1 MISNRIRKIRE
12 DLGLSRKEVGGRVDV
27 SESTVGAWE
36 RGDRKP
42 KNKNRKKLARA
53 LNCTVYDLYPHLE
66 AKEAIEGTYGETGD
80 GKKPPSPFAKHQGA
94 LELGESR
101 IQCYVLDTGER
112 VISRRA
118 TVHALTETEHGRL
131 EDYLEVKPLQPVIDI
146 EEIREGTTEF
156 YIPNTGVPMMGKG
169 IEAGTFL
176 DICDGYV
183 EAMDRG
189 LLETDRQRE
198 IAVKA
203 SILLS
208 SCAKTGLIALIDEA
222 TGYQYERAED
232 ALQMKLQAFIAEEMR
247 DWEKTFPDELWE
259 EFGRLTGWDKPLHRR
274 PKWWGKLV
282 IEMIYEALDAD
293 VAKHLRENKPPP
305 RTGQNYHQWLSENYG
320 LKQLIG
326 HIREVIGIAK
336 QCETMRELRR
346 RVAETYGHRPV
357 QMTMNLPRKNR
368 NRLEAQ

>member
-1 MISNRIRKIRE
+1 MNNRIKEIRE
-12 DLGLSRKEVGGRVDV
+12 DQALSRKEVGERVDV

-53 LNCTVYDLYPHLE
+53 LNCTVYDLFPHLE
-66 AKEAIEGTYGETGD
+66 AKEAIEGTYGDTGD
-80 GKKPPSPFAKHQGA
+80 GDVPPSPFAKHQGE
-94 LELGESR
+94 LELGN
-101 IQCYVLDTGER
+101 QPVKCYVLDTGER

-118 TVHALTETEHGRL
+118 TVKALTGKEHGRL
-131 EDYLEVKPLQPVIDI
+131 ETYLEVEALKPVI
-146 EEIREGTTEF
+146 EVEKIRAGTTEF

-169 IEAGTFL
+169 IEASTFL
-176 DICDGYV
+176 DICDAYV
-183 EAMDRG
+183 EAMEAG
-189 LLETDRQRE
+189 LLETSRQEE

-222 TGYQYERAED
+222 TGYQYDRAED

-247 DWEKTFPDELWE
+247 EWEKTFPDELWE
-259 EFGRLTGWDKPLHRR
+259 EFGRLTGWDKPLHSR

-282 IEMIYEALDAD
+282 IDLVYDALDSD
-293 VAKHLRENKPPP
+293 VARHLRENKPPP
-305 RTGQNYHQWLSENYG
+305 QKGQNYHQWLTENYG
-320 LKQLIG
+320 LKQLMD
-326 HIREVIGIAK
+326 HIQQVIGIAK
-336 QCETMRELRR
+336 QCESMRELRR

-357 QMTMNLPRKNR
+357 QMTMNLPKREGDK
-368 NRLEAQ
+368 LPAAE